1 MENQE
6 LLEFAN
12 YMSNRDKQVDQ
23 ELRPYY
29 DAVREM
35 EERHMNSYVH
45 VAPYQRVLL
54 DESGTIYRLG
64 QRIHN
69 VSSMDE
75 LRSSIEEDMNKET
88 TNDAQVFLQRELN
101 FIEEYKH
108 SKEQENGKNSFNR

>member
-6 LLEFAN
+6 LLEFEN
-12 YMSNRDKQVDQ
+12 YMSDRDKQVDQ

-64 QRIHN
+64 QRIHS

-75 LRSSIEEDMNKET
+75 LRSSIEEDMKREN

-101 FIEEYKH
+101 FIEEYQNL
-108 SKEQENGKNSFNR
+108 KEQSEERHI